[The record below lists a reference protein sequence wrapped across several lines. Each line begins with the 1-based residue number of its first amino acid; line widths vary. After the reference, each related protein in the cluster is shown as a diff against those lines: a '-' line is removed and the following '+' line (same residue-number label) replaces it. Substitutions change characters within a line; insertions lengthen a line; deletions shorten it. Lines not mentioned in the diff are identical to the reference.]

1 MIWTVALPRRVLS
14 FVIPALLAVLPLG
27 CQKEAPASEE
37 AAEEHAAPVKWEPA
51 EKADLEEW
59 TELLGTTQPLPN
71 RVARI
76 SAGVEG
82 NVLAV
87 LPANKGKPVVEGQR
101 VEAGQI
107 IVRLDDRFL
116 RANRDKLV
124 AGEEELKEQ
133 IKQAGTA
140 VELARL
146 DIDRLEKLQGP
157 DQTGTSSLPL
167 VSRLEIEKARLAVKD
182 AESKFKAAQ
191 AKAGV
196 ARAELKAID
205 EQLTLFTLR
214 TPIAGQ
220 LGLVHAVAGQELAIG
235 TSVAEVID
243 LDEIDVLCF
252 VPVRTVAHLRLDQ
265 LVRIDE
271 VGELT
276 DDPNKAEHGRIVF
289 ISDQAQA
296 ETGTVAVKARFP
308 NRTRKLRANTLLRVR
323 VLTEKKSDC
332 LSIPE
337 AALLEDQE
345 EPAVLVVT
353 TEKKKNEKGEE
364 EEEHHVRKYQVKLG
378 LRDRDKHPHK
388 VEIVGLIDAKE
399 KKAVPLEKD
408 TLFVV
413 EGGHGLEDGDLVKEK
428 EEEHK
433 EGEAKEGAAKEGEA
447 KKDEHKEGES
457 KKDEPTKDEH
467 K

>member
-1 MIWTVALPRRVLS
+1 MSCTIALPRRVVSFAVLS
-14 FVIPALLAVLPLG
+14 LLAVLPLG
-27 CQKEAPASEE
+27 CQKEAAPAGE
-37 AAEEHAAPVKWEPA
+37 AAEEHEAPVKWEKA

-87 LPANKGKPVVEGQR
+87 LPGNKGKAVVEGQR

-133 IKQAGTA
+133 IAQAGNA
-140 VELARL
+140 LELARL
-146 DIDRLEKLQGP
+146 DMDRLEKLVGP
-157 DQTGTSSLPL
+157 DQSGFSSLPL
-167 VSRLEIEKARLAVKD
+167 VSRLEIEKARLMVKD

-205 EQLTLFTLR
+205 EQLTLFELR

-220 LGLVHAVAGQELAIG
+220 LGMVHAVAGQELAIG

-252 VPVRTVAHLRLDQ
+252 VPARTVAHLRLDQ
-265 LVRIDE
+265 LVRIDD

-276 DDPNKAEHGRIVF
+276 DD
-289 ISDQAQA
+289 S
-296 ETGTVAVKARFP
+296 
-308 NRTRKLRANTLLRVR
+308 
-323 VLTEKKSDC
+323 S
-332 LSIPE
+332 
-337 AALLEDQE
+337 
-345 EPAVLVVT
+345 
-353 TEKKKNEKGEE
+353 
-364 EEEHHVRKYQVKLG
+364 
-378 LRDRDKHPHK
+378 K
-388 VEIVGLIDAKE
+388 VEQG
-399 KKAVPLEKD
+399 
-408 TLFVV
+408 
-413 EGGHGLEDGDLVKEK
+413 
-428 EEEHK
+428 
-433 EGEAKEGAAKEGEA
+433 
-447 KKDEHKEGES
+447 
-457 KKDEPTKDEH
+457 
-467 K
+467 